1 LTNPVHKQTERQT
14 DRHQKIA
21 VHVTCKSNG
30 ANYCFYTPAINTAI
44 HLDYVGCTLAQL
56 GLTLTGSKCH
66 NWDKLP
72 LNRLC
77 HVCKIWFLLFFVTS
91 ITT

>member
-44 HLDYVGCTLAQL
+44 HLDYVGCTLA
-56 GLTLTGSKCH
+56 
-66 NWDKLP
+66 
-72 LNRLC
+72 
-77 HVCKIWFLLFFVTS
+77 
-91 ITT
+91 